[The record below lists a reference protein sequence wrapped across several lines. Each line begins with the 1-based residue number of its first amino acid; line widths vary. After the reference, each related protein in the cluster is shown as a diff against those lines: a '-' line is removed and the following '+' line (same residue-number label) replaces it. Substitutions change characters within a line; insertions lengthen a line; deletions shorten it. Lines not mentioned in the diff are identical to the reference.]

1 MRSTRIVPKEAALLI
16 DGPFIEGR
24 RPGQPAGPE
33 AEGLA
38 ERLQRLYTGII
49 FDVMRALA
57 IAPGVLP
64 PNISALDPSLKLA
77 GPVWTVHGHLV
88 EGAVPHDTLLSW
100 TRMLSAAP
108 PGSVVVCQPENQ
120 EIALMGELSSEA
132 LKSRGVRGYVVD
144 GGCRDTAFIR
154 RLGFPVYCRFTTP
167 RDIVGRWLTD
177 ELGGSVRIGAVTVS
191 TGRLSS
197 GGPGWGGGGARVT
210 GPWRSWRRRRRPPG
224 WKTRCAPR
232 SWTVRRSR
240 TGVPAVR
247 EVLGGWQVRPRWAGR
262 RSPAAA
268 APGRRLPGGRPPHPG
283 GRDRCLM
290 EGSPLSQVAV
300 DTCPSGTRSRR
311 GPLGAGE
318 LVRKCGAVI
327 GRTSCPRGRRCSYLH
342 LHNLQQQLP
351 RRPPRRGG
359 QRGRGRRLP

>member
-132 LKSRGVRGYVVD
+132 MKSRGVRGYVVD

-177 ELGGSVRIGAVTVS
+177 QLGGSVTIGPVTVS
-191 TGRLSS
+191 TGDFLLADQD
-197 GGPGWGGGGARVT
+197 GVVVVPGDR
-210 GPWRSWRRRRRPPG
+210 
-224 WKTRCAPR
+224 
-232 SWTVRRSR
+232 
-240 TGVPAVR
+240 AV
-247 EVLGGWQVRPRWAGR
+247 EVI
-262 RSPAAA
+262 AAA
-268 APGRRLPGGRPPHPG
+268 EEAA
-283 GRDRCLM
+283 
-290 EGSPLSQVAV
+290 AV
-300 DTCPSGTRSRR
+300 ENKVRTAILDGTD
-311 GPLGAGE
+311 PEQA
-318 LVRKCGAVI
+318 
-327 GRTSCPRGRRCSYLH
+327 YL
-342 LHNLQQQLP
+342 
-351 RRPPRRGG
+351 RYGKF
-359 QRGRGRRLP
+359 